1 MDDRFAN
8 RQDQALT
15 RGFAIL
21 MRFAWILAMA
31 LMVITLGEVGLAL
44 GVVIGVLYGSLKLK

>member
-1 MDDRFAN
+1 MDDRFSN

-15 RGFAIL
+15 RGFAVL

-31 LMVITLGEVGLAL
+31 VLVATIGVAGLAF
-44 GVVIGVLYGSLKLK
+44 GAVVGMLFGSLRLK

>member
-1 MDDRFAN
+1 MDDRFSN

-15 RGFAIL
+15 RGFAVL

-31 LMVITLGEVGLAL
+31 VLVATIGVVGLAF
-44 GVVIGVLYGSLKLK
+44 GAVVGMLFGSLRLK

>member
-1 MDDRFAN
+1 MDDRFSN

-15 RGFAIL
+15 RGFAVL

-31 LMVITLGEVGLAL
+31 LMVATL
-44 GVVIGVLYGSLKLK
+44 GVVGLGLGLLVGVLFGSLRLK